1 MLSTQQKKLCVII
14 PALNE
19 TATISQVINGIPKA
33 IAGFNEQ
40 EIIVIDDGSTDDT
53 ASKSRSLGATVV
65 SHGQNRGVGAAFRTG
80 IQEALRRQA
89 DIIVHIDSD
98 GQFNPGDIPQLI
110 APILSGAS
118 DIVTCT
124 RFSDPKRYPK
134 MPMLKKIGN
143 RIVRYIVN
151 RAVDRNFTDVSCGYR
166 SYSREAALRLT
177 LFSSF
182 TYTHEVILDAVLKG
196 LRIQEIRL
204 EVRGE
209 RAVGKSRVAKNIF
222 IYGVRWLA
230 IFFRTLRDSS
240 PFQVFGVLATLTG
253 GTGFLIGL
261 FLLIHWLQTG
271 QTFPYRSLVTVSA
284 VFILLGTFLM
294 TIALLA
300 DMLRRQRIL
309 IEELLYHARKETY
322 KKNNEE

>member
-1 MLSTQQKKLCVII
+1 MPPNGLTKLCVVI
-14 PALNE
+14 PALDE
-19 TATISQVINGIPKA
+19 EATIEQVINGIPKY
-33 IAGFNEQ
+33 IAGINAQ
-40 EIIVIDDGSTDDT
+40 EIIVVDDGSSDNT
-53 ASKSRSLGATVV
+53 AKKATTLGAVV
-65 SHGQNRGVGAAFRTG
+65 VLHGKNRGVGAAFRTG

-89 DIIVHIDSD
+89 DIIVHIDGD
-98 GQFNPGDIPQLI
+98 GQFNPNDIPTLI
-110 APILSGAS
+110 SPIMNGTA

-124 RFSDPKRYPK
+124 RFSDPKKYPK
-134 MPMLKKIGN
+134 MPTIKKIGN
-143 RIVRYIVN
+143 KIVRYIVN
-151 RAVDRNFTDVSCGYR
+151 RAVDTKFTDVSCGYR
-166 SYSREAALRLT
+166 AYSRDSALRLT

-182 TYTHEVILDAVLKG
+182 TYTHEVILDATLKG
-196 LRIQEIRL
+196 LRIHEIAL

-222 IYGVRWLA
+222 VYGIRWLA

-240 PFQVFGVLATLTG
+240 PFQVFGVLATLTSG
-253 GTGFLIGL
+253 AGFLMGIFL
-261 FLLIHWLQTG
+261 FIHWLQTG
-271 QTFPYRSLVTVSA
+271 QTYPYRSLVTVSA

-322 KKNNEE
+322 KKNDE

>member
-1 MLSTQQKKLCVII
+1 MPSNEPLKLCIVI

-19 TATISQVINGIPKA
+19 TATIEQVINGIPKN
-33 IAGFNEQ
+33 IPGISSQ
-40 EIIVIDDGSTDDT
+40 EVIMIDDGSTDDT
-53 ASKSRSLGATVV
+53 AKKAEALGAFVV
-65 SHGQNRGVGAAFRTG
+65 LHGKNRGVGAAFRTG

-89 DIIVHIDSD
+89 DLIVHIDGD
-98 GQFNPGDIPQLI
+98 GQFNPNDISTLI
-110 APILSGAS
+110 SPILNGTA
-118 DIVTCT
+118 DITTCT
-124 RFSDPKRYPK
+124 RFSDPKKYPK
-134 MPMLKKIGN
+134 MPTIKKIGN
-143 RIVRYIVN
+143 KIVRYIVN
-151 RAVDRNFTDVSCGYR
+151 RAVDTKFTDVSCGYR
-166 SYSREAALRLT
+166 AYSRETALRLT

-182 TYTHEVILDAVLKG
+182 TYTHEVILDATLKG
-196 LRIQEIRL
+196 LRIQEIPL

-222 IYGVRWLA
+222 VYGVRWLA

-253 GTGFLIGL
+253 GIGFLIGL
-261 FLLIHWLQTG
+261 FLLIHWFQTG

-322 KKNNEE
+322 KKNND